1 MSNYSALQTE
11 LTHVALAQGALA
23 VGYTKIRRTQPVM
36 ILAFPFS
43 DKWFGHHPFF
53 INRLFAEK
61 FVVSR
66 QIQDK
71 LAQIIQQAGHQAHFK
86 TAASVF
92 GDFRPLAVAAG
103 LGDWGKNGL
112 VVHPQYGANMLFSAV
127 FTDAPLQAEIHK
139 TINANSPCNHCNKCH
154 QACPAKAF
162 SGNTFHFNR
171 CFPKAVRGCA
181 ECIAVCVG
189 TAAH

>member
-1 MSNYSALQTE
+1 MSNNSSLQTE
-11 LTHVALAQGALA
+11 LTQAALAQGALA

-43 DKWFGHHPFF
+43 DKWFGHHPVF

-61 FVVSR
+61 FLLSR
-66 QIQDK
+66 QTQGE
-71 LAQIIQQAGHQAHFK
+71 LAQIIQQAGYKAQFK

-112 VVHPQYGANMLFSAV
+112 VVHPDHGANMIFSAV
-127 FTDAPLQAEIHK
+127 FTDAPLAGEIHQ
-139 TINANSPCNHCNKCH
+139 TVNANSSCDNCNKCH

-162 SGNTFHFNR
+162 DGNTFHFHR
-171 CFPKAVRGCA
+171 CFPKAIRGCA
-181 ECIAVCVG
+181 ECLAVCVG
-189 TAAH
+189 QP